1 MIKLIDIL
9 KEAIST
15 IQYKKPNFEN
25 EWMEA
30 NRYPEFQKMGKE
42 KWVELAQQGGPVK
55 LGDILTNAGVS
66 IDGIDG
72 VLGNVDLDF
81 DSLEEP
87 KKERF
92 IQALNSGTV
101 EMPIAVKFGENNYDL
116 VAGNTR
122 LSGLIKNK
130 INPSIWVVE
139 L

>member
-9 KEAIST
+9 KEAINT

-42 KWVELAQQGGPVK
+42 KWVELAQQGSITK
-55 LGDILTNAGVS
+55 LSKIKSILS
-66 IDGIDG
+66 
-72 VLGNVDLDF
+72 NVDLDF
-81 DSLEEP
+81 DSLEDG

-92 IQALNSGTV
+92 EKAFEKGVI
-101 EMPIAVKFGENNYDL
+101 EMPIAVKFGKNEYDL

-122 LSGLIKNK
+122 VAGLAKNH
-130 INPSIWVVE
+130 IDPSIWVVE

>member
-9 KEAIST
+9 KEAINT

-42 KWVELAQQGGPVK
+42 KWVELAQQGSITK
-55 LGDILTNAGVS
+55 LSKIKSILS
-66 IDGIDG
+66 
-72 VLGNVDLDF
+72 NVDLDF
-81 DSLEEP
+81 DSLEDG

-92 IQALNSGTV
+92 EKAFEKGVI
-101 EMPIAVKFGENNYDL
+101 EMPIAVKFGKNEYDL

-122 LSGLIKNK
+122 VAGLTKNH
-130 INPSIWVVE
+130 IDPSIWVVK

>member
-42 KWVELAQQGGPVK
+42 KWVELAQQGSITK
-55 LGDILTNAGVS
+55 LSKIKS
-66 IDGIDG
+66 I
-72 VLGNVDLDF
+72 LGNVDLDF
-81 DSLEEP
+81 DSLEDG

-92 IQALNSGTV
+92 EKAFEKGVI
-101 EMPIAVKFGENNYDL
+101 EMPIAVKFGENEYDL

-122 LSGLIKNK
+122 VAGLTKNH
-130 INPSIWVVE
+130 IDPSIWVVK

>member
-9 KEAIST
+9 KEAINT

-42 KWVELAQQGGPVK
+42 KWVELAQQGSITK
-55 LGDILTNAGVS
+55 LSKIKSILS
-66 IDGIDG
+66 
-72 VLGNVDLDF
+72 NVDLDF
-81 DSLEEP
+81 DSLEDG

-92 IQALNSGTV
+92 EKAFEKGVI
-101 EMPIAVKFGENNYDL
+101 EMPIAVKFGENEYDL

-122 LSGLIKNK
+122 VAGLTKNH
-130 INPSIWVVE
+130 IDPSIWVVK

>member
-9 KEAIST
+9 KEAINT

-42 KWVELAQQGGPVK
+42 KWVELAQQGSITK
-55 LGDILTNAGVS
+55 LSKIKS
-66 IDGIDG
+66 I
-72 VLGNVDLDF
+72 LGNVDLDF
-81 DSLEEP
+81 DSLEDG

-92 IQALNSGTV
+92 EKAFEKGVV
-101 EMPIAVKFGENNYDL
+101 EMPIAVKFGENEYDL

-122 LSGLIKNK
+122 VAGLTKNH
-130 INPSIWVVE
+130 IDPNIWVVE